1 MRKIL
6 SLLLCL
12 PLALLCAPALAQDLE
27 DLGAMDTATGAVE
40 AARTVDVTAPFSGVL
55 LPFDVEA
62 GDRVEAGEALL
73 CMDTTKVYAPFDGTL
88 SAVFAAEGDDAD
100 AFTARYGG
108 LASLEPAERLTLDC
122 TAYGAYDDAEHK
134 IVHVGETLYYKN
146 ATGDKVT
153 GTGRVVAVTAE
164 GFQVEVLTGEPE
176 VGQRVDLYRDADHES
191 DERVGR
197 GACRAATA
205 IPIAGTGRVLR
216 VHAQEGAFVRAG
228 DLLFELVGADAAPQ
242 GLSDTLCAPEA
253 GVVTAVP
260 VADGQQV
267 YKGQVLLTL
276 ADEDSLR
283 VTAEVDEMDLGA
295 IAVGDRLSVVFD
307 RYPDTVYEGTV
318 TSISAQ
324 GVVRQNASYYTVKL
338 DVDAPGL
345 LLGMSATV
353 YLPR

>member
-88 SAVFAAEGDDAD
+88 SAVFAGEGDDAD

-176 VGQRVDLYRDADHES
+176 VGQRVECLHKRNEVLGGISGKRYIQKRSETTPTKPLQLLKRLLHS
-191 DERVGR
+191 W
-197 GACRAATA
+197 
-205 IPIAGTGRVLR
+205 IPQANGVAEIARCW
-216 VHAQEGAFVRAG
+216 
-228 DLLFELVGADAAPQ
+228 GADNRLPISRC
-242 GLSDTLCAPEA
+242 GNNLERFCRYDIN
-253 GVVTAVP
+253 
-260 VADGQQV
+260 
-267 YKGQVLLTL
+267 
-276 ADEDSLR
+276 R
-283 VTAEVDEMDLGA
+283 
-295 IAVGDRLSVVFD
+295 GDML
-307 RYPDTVYEGTV
+307 
-318 TSISAQ
+318 
-324 GVVRQNASYYTVKL
+324 VKE
-338 DVDAPGL
+338 PNHL
-345 LLGMSATV
+345 LLCRKDT
-353 YLPR
+353 